1 MFSRVA
7 SSGVA
12 WGFAVLLVV
21 WPVRSGIDRGTL
33 DEFAAAATPP
43 AVAQEAAVALDQARQ
58 DPNPE
63 IELSA
68 NIAVSERKEQR
79 PPQADVPAQVASLE
93 TFVPVAP
100 SLPIAEPFGLAAV
113 PVARGD
119 IPAKWSGVEADIRA
133 GNEILAQCRSN
144 GPCPKA
150 AQHFLAII
158 AEGRAQSGRT
168 RIGIIN
174 RAVNLAI
181 EPTSDLAQWGVP
193 DKWSAPLETFATGK
207 GDCEDYAIA
216 KYVALTA
223 AGVAAEDVKLIVVRN
238 TAANEDHAV
247 VAVHAD
253 GRWIVLDNRWLTLV
267 EDREMLQVI
276 PLFVLDDEGARQFS
290 PVALTGMRRTSAP
303 GSLGF

>member
-174 RAVNLAI
+174 RAVNFC
-181 EPTSDLAQWGVP
+181 D
-193 DKWSAPLETFATGK
+193 
-207 GDCEDYAIA
+207 
-216 KYVALTA
+216 
-223 AGVAAEDVKLIVVRN
+223 R
-238 TAANEDHAV
+238 
-247 VAVHAD
+247 AD
-253 GRWIVLDNRWLTLV
+253 ERPCPVGRSR
-267 EDREMLQVI
+267 
-276 PLFVLDDEGARQFS
+276 
-290 PVALTGMRRTSAP
+290 
-303 GSLGF
+303 